1 VLKRHL
7 NHFIF
12 ERIFIMQDNTLFADA
27 ISNIYVTGPL
37 VRLELSQVE
46 LSTGKEISQTNL
58 KVTGYVVLPI
68 DAFAN
73 AVGMQQGL
81 IEKLVKDGVLKKR
94 EAVKPTKQ

>member
-1 VLKRHL
+1 
-7 NHFIF
+7 
-12 ERIFIMQDNTLFADA
+12 MQDNTLFADA
-27 ISNIYVTGPL
+27 ISNIYVTGSL

-94 EAVKPTKQ
+94 EDVKQTKQ

>member
-1 VLKRHL
+1 
-7 NHFIF
+7 
-12 ERIFIMQDNTLFADA
+12 
-27 ISNIYVTGPL
+27 

-94 EAVKPTKQ
+94 EDVKQTKQ

>member
-1 VLKRHL
+1 ME
-7 NHFIF
+7 IF
-12 ERIFIMQDNTLFADA
+12 ERILTMQDNTLFADA

-46 LSTGKEISQTNL
+46 LSTGKEISQQNL
-58 KVTGYVVLPI
+58 KVTGYVILPI

-81 IEKLVKDGVLKKR
+81 IEKMLKDGILKKK
-94 EAVKPTKQ
+94 EEVKPTKQ

>member
-1 VLKRHL
+1 
-7 NHFIF
+7 
-12 ERIFIMQDNTLFADA
+12 MQDNTLFADA
-27 ISNIYVTGPL
+27 ISNIYVTGTL

-73 AVGMQQGL
+73 AVSMQQGL

-94 EAVKPTKQ
+94 EDVKQTKQ

>member
-1 VLKRHL
+1 
-7 NHFIF
+7 
-12 ERIFIMQDNTLFADA
+12 MQDNTLFADA
-27 ISNIYVTGPL
+27 ISNIYVTGTL

-73 AVGMQQGL
+73 AVSMQQGL

-94 EAVKPTKQ
+94 EDVKQTKQQKV